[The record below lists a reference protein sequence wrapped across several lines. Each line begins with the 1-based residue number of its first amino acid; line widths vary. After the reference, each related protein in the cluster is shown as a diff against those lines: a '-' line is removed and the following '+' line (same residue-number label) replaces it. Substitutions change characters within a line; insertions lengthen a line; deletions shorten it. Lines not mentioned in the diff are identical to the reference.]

1 MPTKREEKKTKHDLG
16 LIIPS
21 VKEEV
26 LTKWRR
32 ARQPKPAAW
41 PGLSINWAEKPQG
54 EGCLDSPGL
63 GERQPSPAVSTLQN
77 WAPEQRGD
85 LSARWEWHHG
95 LLVQTQHTGQRPE
108 APKGSRSWVVLKLQ
122 KETILGYRISQPP
135 SHNRGRDQK
144 AAKPSWG
151 IGAAH
156 LSYLHLGATS
166 FFFLP
171 FF

>member
-1 MPTKREEKKTKHDLG
+1 M
-16 LIIPS
+16 
-21 VKEEV
+21 
-26 LTKWRR
+26 
-32 ARQPKPAAW
+32 
-41 PGLSINWAEKPQG
+41 
-54 EGCLDSPGL
+54 
-63 GERQPSPAVSTLQN
+63 STLQN

-95 LLVQTQHTGQRPE
+95 LLAQTQHTGQRPE

-151 IGAAH
+151 MGAAH

-171 FF
+171 FFYRVPWRGTPRVLAPLHLSPFSPPDRDRRVDSPAFSGRGSRPSWCTSG